1 MRHNPEGVG
10 ARRGRGPRP
19 YGQHNGRNRMKKGL
33 LGLLVLG
40 GLLVA
45 PSGAMAAGGGFCHLA
60 GTANFTTPLTMTDK
74 AFGYSFHGK
83 LDPCAGSDQGLTG
96 NVSAGETLNGFPEPQ
111 PTGNGSCAKSTT
123 SGVAF
128 VQWSDG
134 KLTIVDYDTTG
145 AAAAVALTGTI
156 LPSYTLRKTNPDGTV
171 SSLTVTSTRYSGGY
185 AGGPLAF
192 EPPDPTACNGA
203 GVATAGIQGLLGTG
217 SPS

>member
-45 PSGAMAAGGGFCHLA
+45 PSGALAQGGGFCALD
-60 GTANFTTPLTMTDK
+60 GTANFTTPLGMTAKD
-74 AFGYSFHGK
+74 FGYSFHGA
-83 LDPCAGSDQGLTG
+83 LSNCAGSDQGLSGT
-96 NVSAGETLNGFPEPQ
+96 VTAGETFNGFPEPQ
-111 PTGNGSCAKSTT
+111 PTGNGSCASSTT
-123 SGVAF
+123 SGVSF

-134 KLTIVDYDTTG
+134 KVTIVDYDTNG
-145 AAAAVALTGTI
+145 AAAAVALTGSVI
-156 LPSYTLRKTNPDGTV
+156 PSYTLKKTNPDGSV
-171 SSLTVTSTRYSGGY
+171 SSLTVTTTRYAGGY

-203 GVATAGIQGLLGTG
+203 GVSTAGIQGLLGTG